1 MGTMMTPDGREP
13 TLGGWHLL
21 ALADEVKAQVT
32 GLALGSRALLAVRD
46 ERAGK
51 VRVFD
56 GTCPH
61 RGAHLGHGGRAT
73 GQDAIVCPFHGKR
86 IGLGEGTGRLCVREH
101 EVIDGGG
108 AIFVRLADVPARDHG
123 FARVVT
129 DILTTHVL
137 TGAVIGPVRVP
148 PELIIEN
155 AFDWAHFP
163 TVHLIRRV
171 SRPKVWLGPE
181 GELNITAAFHTEA
194 PDWESAEG
202 DFASAFHARAFS
214 PNLVVSELGSGAS
227 SKFVFTGAVP
237 ASGGCVARIA
247 VALRRGTSAET
258 VAALIDG
265 SQIAFEEDLL
275 IWDHLNLGAAPRL
288 DTSDAPVLA
297 FRAFCAS
304 FAAGTGVRAARPPEE
319 PVAAGHGGR

>member
-1 MGTMMTPDGREP
+1 MMMTPNGREP
-13 TLGGWHLL
+13 TMGGWHLL
-21 ALADEVKAQVT
+21 ALADEVKEQVT
-32 GLALGSRALLAVRD
+32 GLALGSRALVAVRD
-46 ERAGK
+46 GPAGQ

-73 GQDAIVCPFHGKR
+73 GQNAIVCPFHGKR

-101 EVIDGGG
+101 EVIDGEG

-123 FARVVT
+123 FARVVK

-137 TGAVIGPVRVP
+137 TGAVIGQVLVP

-155 AFDWAHFP
+155 AFDWMHFP
-163 TVHLIRRV
+163 TVHLIRRMA
-171 SRPKVWLGPE
+171 RPKVWLGPE
-181 GELNITAAFHTEA
+181 GELNITTAFHTAA
-194 PDWESAEG
+194 PEWESAEG

-227 SKFVFTGAVP
+227 SNFVFTGALP
-237 ASGGCVARIA
+237 APAGCVARIA
-247 VALRRGTSAET
+247 VALRRGTP
-258 VAALIDG
+258 AATIASLVDG
-265 SQIAFEEDLL
+265 SKIAFEEDLL
-275 IWDHLNLGAAPRL
+275 IWDNLNLGAVPRL
-288 DTSDAPVLA
+288 DASDAPVLA

-304 FAAGTGVRAARPPEE
+304 FASFASVARQAPV
-319 PVAAGHGGR
+319 PVAAGHAGR